1 MKGFK
6 DNNCIMVNEGK
17 VCRTWPFSPRLS
29 FITFL
34 SFITLLTLSGC
45 STQKAKWAN
54 ITYHNTTCHY
64 NVWWNGNESYREG
77 LRTLSKSFS
86 DDYTQILP
94 VYQIGSKEKAMGIYS
109 YMDKAIEKGVKG
121 IKKHSIYLQGREYV
135 KYVKNC
141 YLLTAYA
148 TFYKQDYA
156 AAANTCRLIMTQYN
170 GSMESDE
177 ARILLAR
184 CMTQEKQ
191 YSDAESALELLVNDQ
206 SKGNFSP
213 KLNDKL
219 YMAMIECV
227 LPQEKYKKSV
237 QYIRLALDE
246 TRDRKTK
253 ARLYFIMAQIYQKLE
268 KRPTATKYYE
278 KVLKCKPDYVMEF
291 NARINIASCANEE
304 HTNLAE
310 VEKSLDKMLKD
321 KKNDE
326 FKDQIYYAKAEMYL
340 GMKDAK
346 KACDNYRMSVAAA
359 ANNPSQKAKSA
370 LRMADV
376 LYEMY
381 ENYDLAQY
389 YYDTAMHI
397 IKPGY
402 PHFDEIRS
410 RYNTLT
416 ALVENTR
423 AIYRNDS
430 LLLWADMEPQK
441 RSELISKK
449 IADLK
454 QKEKEE
460 AERQMIAELNQEAM
474 AQQNTLQGDWY
485 FYNHNTVSKGKQT
498 FRQRWGV
505 RVLDDYWFLS
515 NRSSFAMSSMI
526 PGMETGDDYDA
537 ESDSASADST
547 QVASSRENADDPH
560 YAAYY
565 LKDLPK
571 TQGQRD
577 TMHMEIAKCLLNAGY
592 IYYDGIEN
600 TERALD
606 CYLRLT
612 KDYPDADDIVQAFY
626 QLWRIYSKQ
635 GNTPQANY
643 YKDMVLR
650 GFPDCDYANMIRDD
664 EYYLEIIKRSEVA
677 QNEYSTV
684 YNLYRRKKYRDVVS
698 HVDEALERY
707 NEQPL
712 MGKFRYWKGLASAQM
727 GDTSTATMSFETI
740 IADYADTSRLVELAK
755 EQLAYLR
762 TGYFTSAN
770 ESISS
775 DDEAQAKK
783 RYSENVKDVA
793 STSKNDMTTQDDSG
807 ELPRESQMYRYK
819 ENMQHYVAVLIDDR
833 KIVATQLQYA
843 IADFNMQNYSNSGYR
858 ASPLLFTDTV
868 QMLTIH
874 RFKNAQEA
882 EDYKTHLLLDGGPLS
897 KYNPK
902 DYVVFSI
909 STQNYNTFYNQKN
922 IEAYRRF
929 YEKYYKK

>member
-1 MKGFK
+1 M
-6 DNNCIMVNEGK
+6 N
-17 VCRTWPFSPRLS
+17 
-29 FITFL
+29 FL
-34 SFITLLTLSGC
+34 SRHRVKVTVLTSIALCVLFLYSC
-45 STQKAKWAN
+45 STRKANWAN
-54 ITYHNTTCHY
+54 VKYHNTTCHY

-77 LRTLSKSFS
+77 LRKLRKTFN

-94 VYQIGSKEKAMGIYS
+94 VYQIGSKEQAMKIFPE
-109 YMDKAIEKGVKG
+109 MDKAIEKGIKG
-121 IKKHSIYLQGREYV
+121 IKKHSIYLQGKEFV

-148 TFYKQDYA
+148 TFEKQDYSA
-156 AAANTCRLIMTQYN
+156 TANTCRLIMTQYS
-170 GSMESDE
+170 GSMEGDE

-184 CMTQEKQ
+184 CLTQEKQ
-191 YSDAESALELLVNDQ
+191 YADAESALDLLVNEQ
-206 SKGNFSP
+206 SKNNFSP
-213 KLNDKL
+213 KLADKL
-219 YMAMIECV
+219 YMAMVEAV
-227 LPQEKYKKSV
+227 LPQEKYKKAV

-246 TRDRKTK
+246 TKDRKTK
-253 ARLYFIMAQIYQKLE
+253 ARLYFIMAQIYQKLD
-268 KRPTATKYYE
+268 KRPTASKYFD
-278 KVLKCKPDYVMEF
+278 KVLSCKPDYVMEF
-291 NARINIASCANEE
+291 NARINIASCATEE
-304 HTNLAE
+304 HTNLAD
-310 VEKSLDKMLKD
+310 VERSLDKMLKD
-321 KKNDE
+321 KKNEE

-346 KACDNYRMSVAAA
+346 KACDNYRKSVALATA
-359 ANNPSQKAKSA
+359 NPSQKAKSA

-381 ENYDLAQY
+381 ENYDESQK

-397 IKPGY
+397 IKAGY

-410 RYNTLT
+410 RYTTLT

-430 LLLWADMEPQK
+430 LLLWADMDPQK
-441 RSELISKK
+441 RSELIAKK

-460 AERQMIAELNQEAM
+460 AERQLIADLNQDAL

-505 RVLDDYWFLS
+505 RVLDDYWFMS
-515 NRSSFAMSSMI
+515 KRNSFVMGSMI
-526 PGMETGDDYDA
+526 PGMEMPNDDEEMA
-537 ESDSASADST
+537 SDSVGVDST
-547 QVASSRENADDPH
+547 MSRNPSENPDDPH

-577 TMHMEIAKCLLNAGY
+577 TMHLEIAKCLLNAGY

-600 TERALD
+600 TEKALE
-606 CYLRLT
+606 CYHRLA
-612 KDYPDADDIVQAFY
+612 KDYPGADEIVQAFY
-626 QLWRIYSKQ
+626 QLWRIYSKL

-643 YKDMVLR
+643 YKDMVLM

-677 QNEYSTV
+677 QNEYATV
-684 YNLYRRKKYRDVVS
+684 YSLYRRKKYRDVIA

-712 MGKFRYWKGLASAQM
+712 MGKFRYWKGLAAAQT
-727 GDTSTATMSFETI
+727 GDTSMATMSFETI
-740 IADYADTSRLVELAK
+740 IADYADTMRLVELAR
-755 EQLAYLR
+755 EQLSYLR
-762 TGYFTSAN
+762 TGYYGASSSEN
-770 ESISS
+770 IST
-775 DDEAQAKK
+775 DDEAKGRK
-783 RYSENVKDVA
+783 RYNENVRDIVTDKQKDG
-793 STSKNDMTTQDDSG
+793 TQNDIPDD
-807 ELPRESQMYRYK
+807 LPQESLMYRYR
-819 ENMQHYVAVLIDDR
+819 ENQQHYVAVLINDK

-843 IADFNMQNYSNSGYR
+843 IADFNMQYYSNNGYR
-858 ASPLLFTDTV
+858 ASPLLFTDTI

-882 EDYKTHLLLDGGPLS
+882 EDYRTHLMLEEGPLT
-897 KYNPK
+897 KYDPK

-922 IEAYRRF
+922 IDAYVKF
-929 YEKYYKK
+929 YMYYYRKK

>member
-1 MKGFK
+1 MLVGAM
-6 DNNCIMVNEGK
+6 MVLVFG
-17 VCRTWPFSPRLS
+17 
-29 FITFL
+29 
-34 SFITLLTLSGC
+34 GC

-54 ITYHNTTCHY
+54 ITFHNTTCHY
-64 NVWWNGNESYREG
+64 NTWWNGNESYKEG
-77 LRTLSKSFS
+77 LKKLGKTFN

-94 VYQIGSKEKAMGIYS
+94 VYQIGSKEKAMGIYPQ
-109 YMDKAIEKGVKG
+109 MDKAIEKGIKG
-121 IKKHSIYLQGREYV
+121 IKKHSIYVQGREYV

-156 AAANTCRLIMTQYN
+156 ACANTCRLILSQYG
-170 GSMESDE
+170 GSSEADE

-184 CMTQEKQ
+184 CLTQEKQ
-191 YSDAESALELLVNDQ
+191 YADAESALDLLVNEQAKD
-206 SKGNFSP
+206 NFEP
-213 KLNDKL
+213 KLADKL
-219 YMAMIECV
+219 YMAMIEAV

-246 TRDRKTK
+246 TTDRRTK

-278 KVLKCKPDYVMEF
+278 KVLKCRPDYVMEF

-310 VEKSLDKMLKD
+310 VEKSLDRMLKD
-321 KKNDE
+321 KKNEE
-326 FKDQIYYAKAEMYL
+326 FRDQIYYAKGEMYL

-346 KACDNYRMSVAAA
+346 KACDNFKQSVSAASG
-359 ANNPSQKAKSA
+359 NPSQKAKSA
-370 LRMADV
+370 LRLADV
-376 LYEMY
+376 LYELY
-381 ENYDLAQY
+381 ENYDEAQL

-397 IKPGY
+397 IKAGY
-402 PHFDEIRS
+402 PHYDEIRS

-423 AIYRNDS
+423 TIYRNDS
-430 LLLWADMEPQK
+430 LLLWADMDPQK
-441 RSELISKK
+441 RSKLIEKK
-449 IADLK
+449 IADLR
-454 QKEKEE
+454 QREKEE
-460 AERQMIAELNQEAM
+460 AERQMIAELNQDAL
-474 AQQNTLQGDWY
+474 AQQNVLQGDWY

-505 RVLDDYWFLS
+505 RTLDDYWFLA
-515 NRSSFAMSSMI
+515 NRNSFAMGSMI
-526 PGMETGDDYDA
+526 PGMESADDELAD
-537 ESDSASADST
+537 ADST
-547 QVASSRENADDPH
+547 GADSTRAVSPRENPDDPH

-577 TMHMEIAKCLLNAGY
+577 TMHLEIARCLLNAGY

-600 TERALD
+600 TERALE
-606 CYLRLT
+606 CYLRLAQ
-612 KDYPDADDIVQAFY
+612 DYPGSDEIVQAFY

-643 YKDMVLR
+643 YKDMVLM

-664 EYYLEIIKRSEVA
+664 QYYLEIIKRSEVA
-677 QNEYSTV
+677 QNEYATV
-684 YNLYRRKKYRDVVS
+684 YSLYRRRKYRDVVA
-698 HVDEALERY
+698 HVDQALTLYSE
-707 NEQPL
+707 EPL
-712 MGKFRYWKGLASAQM
+712 MGKFKYWKGLALAQT
-727 GDTSTATMSFETI
+727 GDTSTATATFEAI

-762 TGYFTSAN
+762 TGYFTSSAEN
-770 ESISS
+770 ISA
-775 DDEAQAKK
+775 DDEAKGRK
-783 RYSENVKDVA
+783 RYGENVSDVA
-793 STSKNDMTTQDDSG
+793 SAQKGQGESG
-807 ELPRESQMYRYK
+807 TGSEEQLPPESLMYRYK

-868 QMLTIH
+868 QMLTVH

-882 EDYKTHLLLDGGPLS
+882 EDYRTHLLLDGGPLS
-897 KYNPK
+897 KYDPK
-902 DYVVFSI
+902 DYQVFSI

-922 IEAYRRF
+922 IEAYRKF
-929 YEKYYKK
+929 YEYYYKK

>member
-1 MKGFK
+1 M
-6 DNNCIMVNEGK
+6 
-17 VCRTWPFSPRLS
+17 RLMMLIKRS
-29 FITFL
+29 
-34 SFITLLTLSGC
+34 LLLAVGILLLAGC
-45 STQKAKWAN
+45 STQKANWTN
-54 ITYHNTTCHY
+54 VTFHNTTCHY

-77 LRTLSKSFS
+77 IRKLQKTFK

-94 VYQIGSKEKAMGIYS
+94 VYQIGSKEQAMGIYS
-109 YMDKAIEKGVKG
+109 NMDKSIEKGIKG

-148 TFYKQDYA
+148 TFQKQDYA
-156 AAANTCRLIMTQYN
+156 ATSNTCRLIVTQYA
-170 GSMESDE
+170 GSPESDE
-177 ARILLAR
+177 AKILLAR
-184 CMTQEKQ
+184 CLTQEKQ
-191 YSDAESALELLVNDQ
+191 YIDAEVALDQLVNEQ
-206 SKGNFSP
+206 SKGNFSA

-219 YMAMIECV
+219 YLAMVEAV
-227 LPQEKYKKSV
+227 LPQEKYKKAV

-246 TRDRKTK
+246 TSNHHTK
-253 ARLYFIMAQIYQKLE
+253 ARLYFIMAQIYQTLD
-268 KRPTATKYYE
+268 KRPTATKYFE
-278 KVLKCKPDYVMEF
+278 KVLKCRPDYVMEF
-291 NARINIASCANEE
+291 NARINIASCATEE
-304 HTNLAE
+304 HTDLAS

-321 KKNDE
+321 KKNLE
-326 FKDQIYYAKAEMYL
+326 FHDQIYYAKGDMYM

-359 ANNPSQKAKSA
+359 PAGSSQKAKSA

-376 LYEMY
+376 LYDYY
-381 ENYDLAQY
+381 ENYDEAQK

-397 IKPGY
+397 IKAGY

-410 RYNTLT
+410 RYNTLS

-423 AIYRNDS
+423 LIYLNDS
-430 LLLWADMEPQK
+430 LLMWADMDPGK
-441 RSELISKK
+441 RSALIEKR
-449 IADLK
+449 IAELK

-460 AERQMIAELNQEAM
+460 AERKLLEELKQETQS
-474 AQQNTLQGDWY
+474 QQNTLQGDWY

-505 RVLDDYWFLS
+505 RVLDDFWFIS
-515 NRSSFAMSSMI
+515 KRNSFAMGSMI
-526 PGMETGDDYDA
+526 PGMEMSSDDEMDD
-537 ESDSASADST
+537 SDSVATDST
-547 QVASSRENADDPH
+547 ALASGRPSDNPDDPH
-560 YAAYY
+560 YPAYY
-565 LKDLPK
+565 LKNLPK

-577 TMHMEIAKCLLNAGY
+577 TMHADIARCLLNAGY

-600 TERALD
+600 TERALE
-606 CYLRLT
+606 CYLRLA
-612 KDYPDADDIVQAFY
+612 KDYPDADEIVQAFY

-643 YKDMVLR
+643 YRDMVLM

-664 EYYLEIIKRSEVA
+664 QYYLEIIHRSEVA

-684 YNLYRRKKYRDVVS
+684 YSLYRRKKYRDVIA
-698 HVDEALERY
+698 HVDQALQSY

-712 MGKFRYWKGLASAQM
+712 MGKFRYWKGLAAAQM
-727 GDTSTATMSFETI
+727 GDTSMATLTFETI
-740 IADYADTSRLVELAK
+740 VADYADTTRLVELAK

-762 TGYFTSAN
+762 TGRYSSMGGETVTS
-770 ESISS
+770 E
-775 DDEAQAKK
+775 DEEKARK
-783 RYSENVKDVA
+783 RYPENVSDA
-793 STSKNDMTTQDDSG
+793 TNQTTANGAGDEE
-807 ELPRESQMYRYK
+807 ELPRESQMYRYR
-819 ENMQHYVAVLIDDR
+819 ENMQHYVAVLINDK

-858 ASPLLFTDTV
+858 ASPLLFTDTI

-874 RFKNAQEA
+874 RFQNAAEA
-882 EDYKTHLLLDGGPLS
+882 ELYRTHLLLDGGPLS
-897 KYNPK
+897 KYDPK
-902 DYVVFSI
+902 DYMVFSI

-929 YEKYYKK
+929 YEYYYKKTEN